1 MTAKVRLDIF
11 QGVEA
16 TIDQYKWTSPDPEIA
31 KILNNL
37 LPVDGAEASD
47 PNPDYTEAQ
56 KIIKR
61 FGGEILSFKKS
72 KFDPKV
78 IY

>member
-16 TIDQYKWTSPDPEIA
+16 TIDQYKWSSPNPKIA
-31 KILNNL
+31 QILNNL
-37 LPVDGAEASD
+37 LPPDGPEASD
-47 PNPDYTEAQ
+47 PNPDYTAAQ
-56 KIIKR
+56 AMVKQ
-61 FGGEILSFKKS
+61 FGGEILSFKES
-72 KFDPKV
+72 HFDPKV